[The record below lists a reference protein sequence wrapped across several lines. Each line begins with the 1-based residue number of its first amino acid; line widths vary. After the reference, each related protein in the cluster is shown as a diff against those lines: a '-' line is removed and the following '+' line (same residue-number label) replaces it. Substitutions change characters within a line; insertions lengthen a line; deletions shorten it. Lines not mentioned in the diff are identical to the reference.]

1 MIDRNM
7 IERTPPR
14 LASWLL
20 KQWGSPYHFESLA
33 GDLFEQ
39 YQQGRNRAWYWRQ
52 VAAAVLIARGRFLRT
67 MPWSA
72 ACRLLSRLVA
82 ETAAVLAAVVLV
94 DQTRRTRFFVETMNH
109 TFICT
114 LVVLLAAASIG
125 FLLSTRGGRR
135 KQAHGAINALMLA
148 FGVIALGVGTLTWAD
163 TLRDGRPPTCIG
175 PGH

>member
-1 MIDRNM
+1 M
-7 IERTPPR
+7 IERNVIERMPPR

-20 KQWGSPYHFESLA
+20 KQWGSPYHGESLA

-39 YQQGRNRAWYWRQ
+39 YQQGASRAWYWRQ
-52 VAAAVLIARGRFLRT
+52 VAAALLIARGRFLRA

-82 ETAAVLAAVVLV
+82 ETAAVLAVVVLV
-94 DQTRRTRFFVETMNH
+94 DQARRTRLFAETMNH

-114 LVVLLAAASIG
+114 LVVLLAASSIV
-125 FLLSTRGGRR
+125 FLLSIRGGRR
-135 KQAHGAINALMLA
+135 RQGHGAINALMLA
-148 FGVIALGVGTLTWAD
+148 FGVIALSVGTLTWAG
-163 TLRDGRPPTCIG
+163 TLRDARPPTCVG